1 MRAAECLMALDRP
14 GEARREIARVLEL
27 ADCPDC
33 DTTTREVELSRARA
47 KQLLATLDGAVPASP

>member
-1 MRAAECLMALDRP
+1 MT
-14 GEARREIARVLEL
+14 EAQREIRRKKRVLEF